1 MSLRSR
7 VLGVR
12 TRFLF
17 VVLIGVLIPLA
28 LVGAWLAHSGQ
39 RSAEQMLR
47 EQLETALASAATD
60 VGHRWIDM
68 RGRMLDLGE
77 HPDVFAALRAGNDP
91 LGASAPPELLEA
103 WSSLQEVAEAI
114 EFTGP
119 DGARIAR
126 WGRAEDMAPLA
137 GGFGSTPVRL
147 PLYDRSGER
156 LGSMDVR
163 VRLATLL
170 PAAYLSVGLDRIS
183 AVLTEGGAPLGPL
196 NMDPALL
203 MRPGFEWAGELWMA
217 SHRRIAEPALIL
229 TLAAPTAPASLPFA
243 EAAQRG
249 IWALILVSAGGFFLA
264 LLLTRWITIPLE
276 RLADA
281 ADSVARGELDRR
293 VEQDGPDEIRR
304 LGVAF
309 NTMTSSLKRTLRRLS
324 QQEAAAAVGS
334 FAASLAHEVR
344 NPLSAVRLDLE
355 RAREGV
361 HGDDRVATLL
371 DRALQQIDRLD
382 ATVSGSLRIARS
394 GNVPMAPLDIR
405 EPIGSAVAASRPD
418 FAARGARLDACMPS
432 DALIVHGN
440 GPALEQLLL
449 NLLLNAAAALPE
461 EGCASV
467 EARLLDDAVEITVR
481 DDGRGIASDELDR
494 VFDPFYTT
502 RDDGTGLGLTI
513 VRRIADAHAAELSI
527 ESQPCLGTTVRL
539 SLPHTVSAP
548 AAPGMFRDAAGT
560 IRNAAEHG
568 AVR

>member
-7 VLGVR
+7 IPGVR
-12 TRFLF
+12 TRFLL
-17 VVLIGVLIPLA
+17 VVLLGVLIPLA
-28 LVGAWLAHSGQ
+28 LVGAWLAHAGQ

-47 EQLETALASAATD
+47 EQLETALAGAATD

-68 RGRMLDLGE
+68 RGRLLDLGE
-77 HPDVFAALRAGNDP
+77 HPAVMAALRAGNDP
-91 LGASAPPELLEA
+91 LGPSAPPELSEMWA
-103 WSSLQEVAEAI
+103 SLQESAEAI

-119 DGARIAR
+119 DGAPIAR
-126 WGRAEDMAPLA
+126 LGREAATPPLA
-137 GGFGSTPVRL
+137 GGSGSTQVRL
-147 PLYDRSGER
+147 PLFAPAGER
-156 LGSMDVR
+156 VGSMDVQL
-163 VRLATLL
+163 RLAALL
-170 PAAYLSVGLDRIS
+170 PAAYLSAGLDRIS
-183 AVLTEGGAPLGPL
+183 TVLDDAGAPLGPL

-203 MRPGFEWAGELWMA
+203 TRPGFVWAGENWMA
-217 SHRRIAEPALIL
+217 AHRRITEPALVL

-243 EAAQRG
+243 EAARRG
-249 IWALILVSAGGFFLA
+249 LWALLMVSGCGFLLA

-309 NTMTSSLKRTLRRLS
+309 NTMTRSLQRTLRRLS
-324 QQEAAAAVGS
+324 QQEAAAAIGS

-361 HGDDRVATLL
+361 TGDDRVATLL

-394 GNVPMAPLDIR
+394 GNVPMTPLDIR
-405 EPIGSAVAASRPD
+405 DPIRAAVAAAAPD
-418 FAARGARLDACMPS
+418 FAARGARLDPS
-432 DALIVHGN
+432 LPPDALMVHGN
-440 GPALEQLLL
+440 SAALEQLLL
-449 NLLLNAAAALPE
+449 NLLLNAAAALPAQ
-461 EGCASV
+461 GSASV

-481 DDGRGIASDELDR
+481 DDGRGIAPDELDR

-502 RDDGTGLGLTI
+502 REDGTGLGLTI
-513 VRRIADAHAAELSI
+513 VLRIADAHGAELGI
-527 ESQPCLGTTVRL
+527 ESQLGVGTTIRL
-539 SLPHTVSAP
+539 SMPRTVSVYA
-548 AAPGMFRDAAGT
+548 AAGT
-560 IRNAAEHG
+560 FRNASAPP
-568 AVR
+568 ALR